1 MEKSRRQILRRIPL
15 KNVVCAQTRHL
26 EIVENAPKMS
36 EAEHIGVLDSGQK
49 ITPED
54 IRELTGA
61 VTPHFAQQVRV
72 RVGRLISG
80 LDASDPARVFGEREM
95 ARLEDLAHHSGQPGS
110 ESAH

>member
-1 MEKSRRQILRRIPL
+1 
-15 KNVVCAQTRHL
+15 
-26 EIVENAPKMS
+26 MS
-36 EAEHIGVLDSGQK
+36 ETEHIGVLDSGQQ

-72 RVGRLISG
+72 RVGRLIAD
-80 LDASDPARVFGEREM
+80 LDPTDPTRLYGEREM

-110 ESAH
+110 AH